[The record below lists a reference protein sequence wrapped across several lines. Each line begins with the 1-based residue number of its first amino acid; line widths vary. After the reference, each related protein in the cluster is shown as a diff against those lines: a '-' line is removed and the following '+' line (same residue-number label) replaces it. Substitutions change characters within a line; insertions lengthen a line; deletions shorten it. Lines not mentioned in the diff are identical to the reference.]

1 MATSE
6 LKDDLRRLARLKDEA
21 ADLNA
26 KAKAKSNELNEFQ
39 ARVWARMEQ
48 EEVESIKVSGRTFV
62 RRAPTEYHSMQDE
75 AVFVEWALENDPS
88 LVSYKG
94 NRRLLN
100 QLVRERIDNGEELP
114 PGLGFY
120 TREIVSVSSA

>member
-48 EEVESIKVSGRTFV
+48 EEVDSIKVGGKTFV
-62 RRAPTEYHSMQDE
+62 RREPTAYHSMQDE
-75 AVFVEWALENDPS
+75 GAFVEWALEHDPS
-88 LVSYKG
+88 LVAYKAQ
-94 NRRLLN
+94 RRLLN
-100 QLVRERIDNGEELP
+100 ALVRERLDNGEPLP
-114 PGLGFY
+114 PGVGFY
-120 TREIVSVSSA
+120 TREIVSVSGT